1 MAFKMKGHALPGIKQ
16 AFKKYKSDAQ
26 RKAVHASK
34 ADAAMK
40 KTGAKPDYIDIDK
53 DGNTTESMKSAASS
67 MKMYGKKSPM
77 KNYKNPKDYKV
88 FNMGNEASPSF
99 KKHKKKGY

>member
-1 MAFKMKGHALPGIKQ
+1 MAFKMMGPSLYKKPGAL
-16 AFKKYKSDAQ
+16 KKYKSDAQ

-53 DGNTTESMKSAASS
+53 DGNTTESMKDAASS
-67 MKMYGKKSPM
+67 MTKKSPM
-77 KNYKNPKDYKV
+77 QNYKNPRDYKV

-99 KKHKKKGY
+99 KKHNKKGY